1 MTPLAELLVLLVSPA
16 VPLLLA
22 MALMIRPAAPALQRA
37 APWAALPGLATGLLM
52 SPGIAATVPWVLQGS
67 EFGLDHIGRTFLVFS
82 AAIWLAAGIAARSWI
97 VERPGRFSSYFLL
110 VMSGSLGLIIARD
123 MLGFYLFFTV
133 MSFASYGLVVHHRNQ
148 RARYAGRVY
157 MTFVLAADM
166 MIFAALVLIA
176 RETGGELLFETA
188 RGMLPSAPDRDVAL
202 TLLVVGFGV
211 KVGLLG
217 IHVTLPLIY
226 GAAPT
231 PAGVVLAGVLTG
243 AGLLGWLRLLPLE
256 ADVMPGWGRLL
267 MAAGAGAAF
276 YGALVGLTQRE
287 PRVVLAYSS
296 ISQMGIMTVGV
307 GGAVGAPGAGGAL
320 LSAVSLYALH
330 HGFAKA
336 ALFLGAGV
344 AERVSRRHRS
354 LVGVGLVVAA
364 LALTGAPLT
373 TGMLAK
379 ETLKEALVAAPLPW
393 SPALKLALPWMS
405 FATTLV
411 LARFL
416 WVAWPRTAGGG
427 RLGAGAVVA
436 WAGLLVLTVTG
447 AWLWPMDAA
456 PELWRAAVVWETSWP
471 VLLGVVVSAAAV
483 VAARSWRGGEIT
495 AWRAVP
501 PGDVLVVMTAA
512 ATALVRGWLA
522 VTRRGL
528 PAAGRGARRGLRL
541 LLRPPWSRAAAAAEN
556 WLGDWPVASTLLL
569 GVIVTFWLL
578 LLW

>member
-1 MTPLAELLVLLVSPA
+1 MTPLAELLVLLLSPA

-22 MALMIRPAAPALQRA
+22 VATMIRPAASTLQRA
-37 APWAALPGLATGLLM
+37 APWAALPGLATGLSM

-67 EFGLDHIGRTFLVFS
+67 EFGLDHTGRTFLVFS
-82 AAIWLAAGIAARSWI
+82 AAIWLAAGMAARAWI
-97 VERPGRFSSYFLL
+97 ADRPGRFWSYFLL

-133 MSFASYGLVVHHRNQ
+133 MSFASYGLVAHRRNQ
-148 RARYAGRVY
+148 RARHAGSVY
-157 MTFVLAADM
+157 VTFVLAADM
-166 MIFAALVLIA
+166 MIYAAMVLIA
-176 RETGGELLFETA
+176 RETGGDLLFETA
-188 RGMLPSAPDRDVAL
+188 RGVLSDAPDRDLVM

-217 IHVTLPLIY
+217 IHVTLPLMY

-256 ADVMPGWGRLL
+256 AGAVPEWGRLL
-267 MAAGAGAAF
+267 MAAGAAAAF

-307 GGAVGAPGAGGAL
+307 GGAVGAPGGGGAL

-344 AERVSRRHRS
+344 AERVSPRHRP
-354 LVGVGLVVAA
+354 LVSVGLVVAA

-379 ETLKEALVAAPLPW
+379 ETLKEALAAASLPW
-393 SPALKLALPWMS
+393 SQPVKLALPWMS

-416 WVAWPRTAGGG
+416 WVAWPDVARGG
-427 RLGAGAVVA
+427 RPGAGPVVA
-436 WAGLLVLTVTG
+436 WVGLLVLTVSA
-447 AWLWPMDAA
+447 AWLWPMDMA
-456 PELWRAAVVWETSWP
+456 PELWRAAVLWETSWP
-471 VLLGVVVSAAAV
+471 VLLGASVSAAAV
-483 VAARSWRGGEIT
+483 LAVRRRARPFA
-495 AWRAVP
+495 AWRVVP
-501 PGDVLVVMTAA
+501 PGDVLVVMTAVA
-512 ATALVRGWLA
+512 AVLVRGWLA
-522 VTRRGL
+522 VARRGL
-528 PAAGRGARRGLRL
+528 PAAGRAARNWLRL
-541 LLRPPWSRAAAAAEN
+541 LLRPPWSRAAAAAEA
-556 WLGDWPVASTLLL
+556 WLAAWPVALTLLL
-569 GVIVTFWLL
+569 GGIVTFWLL